1 MGECGCGKTELVR
14 SLLHLQDCNTSS
26 SWSNTEALTQVRYLC
41 AWLGVELV
49 TLNVH
54 GGTTESDIDRVP

>member
-14 SLLHLQDCNTSS
+14 
-26 SWSNTEALTQVRYLC
+26 YLC
-41 AWLGVELV
+41 AWMRLPLL

-54 GGTTESDIDRVP
+54 GGTTEDDMDQATSEIVGRGKGGSYMFIREGDLN